1 MAERVALVAASAAHT
16 PAVAIY
22 ANAFAVGTVLMGFEM
37 LGSRYIYPYFGGG
50 IGTWAALISVV
61 LLSLAVGY
69 FAGGSLTRHP
79 RALRRVALLFAV
91 AAGYLALVP
100 HFADPA
106 MNAILDRFA
115 AGPMAQ
121 FLAAI
126 ALTLVPLSLLA
137 TLSPVAVAALT
148 MGGAA
153 GSGAVAGW
161 VYGISTIG
169 NILGVL
175 VTTFV
180 LVPLVGSRAITYGF
194 ALIVALCALSLA
206 LAHREVGS

>member
-1 MAERVALVAASAAHT
+1 VAEREAVVACRPS
-16 PAVAIY
+16 PALTAAIY
-22 ANAFAVGTVLMGFEM
+22 GNAFAIGAVLMGFEM

-61 LLSLAVGY
+61 LLSLAIGY
-69 FAGGSLTRHP
+69 FTGGYLTQRTG
-79 RALRRVALLFAV
+79 ALRKVAILFAV

-100 HFADPA
+100 HFADPV
-106 MNAILDRFA
+106 MNSILDA
-115 AGPMAQ
+115 LASGVLAQ
-121 FLAAI
+121 FCAAT

-137 TLSPVAVAALT
+137 TLSPVAVSVLAA
-148 MGGAA
+148 GGS

-175 VTTFV
+175 VTTFL

-194 ALIVALCALSLA
+194 AIVVALCAVMLA
-206 LAHREVGS
+206 LSQRRTAV

>member
-1 MAERVALVAASAAHT
+1 MAERGAVVAAGTSPALAA
-16 PAVAIY
+16 AVY
-22 ANAFAVGTVLMGFEM
+22 GNAFTIGAVLMGFEM

-61 LLSLAVGY
+61 LLSLAIGY
-69 FAGGSLTRHP
+69 FTGGSLTQRAG
-79 RALRRVALLFAV
+79 ALRKVALLFVV
-91 AAGYLALVP
+91 AAAYLALVP
-100 HFADPA
+100 HFADAA
-106 MNAILDRFA
+106 MNGILNTLASGALAQFA
-115 AGPMAQ
+115 AAT
-121 FLAAI
+121 

-137 TLSPVAVAALT
+137 TLSPVAVSVLVSPSR
-148 MGGAA
+148 

-175 VTTFV
+175 LTTFL

-194 ALIVALCALSLA
+194 AVVVALCAAALA
-206 LAHREVGS
+206 LVPRRAQE

>member
-1 MAERVALVAASAAHT
+1 VAAAVPRALAA
-16 PAVAIY
+16 AVY
-22 ANAFAVGTVLMGFEM
+22 GNAFAIGAVLMGFEM

-69 FAGGSLTRHP
+69 FTGGYLTQRAG
-79 RALRRVALLFAV
+79 ALRKVALLFAI

-100 HFADPA
+100 HFADAA
-106 MNAILDRFA
+106 MSSILDKVA
-115 AGPMAQ
+115 SGALAQ
-121 FLAAI
+121 FSAAT

-137 TLSPVAVAALT
+137 TFSPVAVSVLAT
-148 MGGAA
+148 
-153 GSGAVAGW
+153 GSRDSGSVAGW

-194 ALIVALCALSLA
+194 AIVVALCAA
-206 LAHREVGS
+206 LLRMAQHRPATDAGHAP

>member
-1 MAERVALVAASAAHT
+1 MAERESLVIAGSSPPPAL
-16 PAVAIY
+16 AIY
-22 ANAFAVGTVLMGFEM
+22 GNAFAIGAVLMGFEM

-61 LLSLAVGY
+61 LLSLAIGY
-69 FAGGSLTRHP
+69 FTGGYLTQRAS
-79 RALRRVALLFAV
+79 ALRRVALLFAV
-91 AAGYLALVP
+91 AAAYLALVP

-106 MNAILDRFA
+106 MSGILDAFGSA
-115 AGPMAQ
+115 ALAQ
-121 FLAAI
+121 FSAAI

-148 MGGAA
+148 AGGS

-161 VYGISTIG
+161 VYGVSTIG

-175 VTTFV
+175 ITTFV
-180 LVPLVGSRAITYGF
+180 LVPLIGSRAITYAF
-194 ALIVALCALSLA
+194 AVVVAVCAVTLA
-206 LAHREVGS
+206 LTQRRSNP

>member
-1 MAERVALVAASAAHT
+1 VAEREAVVAAGPSPALSAA
-16 PAVAIY
+16 IY
-22 ANAFAVGTVLMGFEM
+22 SNAFAIGAVLMGFEM

-61 LLSLAVGY
+61 LLSLAIGY
-69 FAGGSLTRHP
+69 FTGGYLTQRAG
-79 RALRRVALLFAV
+79 ALRKVSLLFAV
-91 AAGYLALVP
+91 ASGYLALVP

-106 MNAILDRFA
+106 MNSILDAFA
-115 AGPMAQ
+115 SGVLAQ
-121 FLAAI
+121 FSAAT

-137 TLSPVAVAALT
+137 TLSPVAVSALT
-148 MGGAA
+148 AGGS

-161 VYGISTIG
+161 VYGVSTIG

-180 LVPLVGSRAITYGF
+180 LVPWVGSRAITYGF
-194 ALIVALCALSLA
+194 AVVVALCAVTLA
-206 LAHREVGS
+206 LSQRRAAA

>member
-1 MAERVALVAASAAHT
+1 VPRSPLALTVAV
-16 PAVAIY
+16 Y
-22 ANAFAVGTVLMGFEM
+22 GNAFAIGAVLMGFEM

-69 FAGGSLTRHP
+69 FTGAYLTAQAD
-79 RALRRVALLFAV
+79 ALRRVALLFAV
-91 AAGYLALVP
+91 AAAYLALVP
-100 HFADPA
+100 HFADPT
-106 MNAILDRFA
+106 MNAILSTLA
-115 AGPMAQ
+115 AGAIAQ
-121 FLAAI
+121 FWAAI

-137 TLSPVAVAALT
+137 TLSPVAVAVLAR
-148 MGGAA
+148 GSAR
-153 GSGAVAGW
+153 SGAVAGW

-180 LVPLVGSRAITYGF
+180 LVPAVGSRAITYGF
-194 ALIVALCALSLA
+194 AVVVAICALSLA
-206 LAHREVGS
+206 AVHQRHAG